1 MEFDK
6 IGEFVKEGSKDYD
19 MLFRLAHSQ
28 VGATKGLGLMRLGM
42 ILDTMQKA
50 VSRDRVESNMQELER
65 YRGLYPVLKMEQVN
79 AQFVYDAMVGNR
91 IKKFE
96 LLEFKDDIKPDLR
109 EIMAAAMNKMAGGIR
124 PSIPGGRA
132 PATPSLAPQTPATAK
147 APPPKKKDDDDDL
160 KKRAADEP
168 AAKRAWDDEEE
179 KKPAVVDEEAK
190 KKARAEMRKKLMLPD
205 SVNTKL

>member
-6 IGEFVKEGSKDYD
+6 IGEFVKEESKDYD

-96 LLEFKDDIKPDLR
+96 LLEFKDGIKPDLR

-132 PATPSLAPQTPATAK
+132 PATPSLAPQTPA
-147 APPPKKKDDDDDL
+147 
-160 KKRAADEP
+160 
-168 AAKRAWDDEEE
+168 
-179 KKPAVVDEEAK
+179 
-190 KKARAEMRKKLMLPD
+190 
-205 SVNTKL
+205 